1 MYYIRSVT
9 SDKDL
14 VAHSF
19 RHTFKDLVRNA
30 EISKELH
37 DFITGH
43 SGGDSSSYYGEGHS
57 LERRK
62 EAIDKVSDFHNLK
75 ELVLN

>member
-1 MYYIRSVT
+1 MFLMGNLLFFFNIYG
-9 SDKDL
+9 
-14 VAHSF
+14 
-19 RHTFKDLVRNA
+19 
-30 EISKELH
+30 H

-62 EAIDKVSDFHNLK
+62 EAIDKVNNFHGM
-75 ELVLN
+75 ELIIFYALAK

>member
-1 MYYIRSVT
+1 MRFIRSLT
-9 SDKDL
+9 LDKDL
-14 VAHSF
+14 VVHSF
-19 RHTFKDLVRNA
+19 RHTFKDLIRDA
-30 EISKELH
+30 GISKDLH

-62 EAIDKVSDFHNLK
+62 EAIDKVNNFHRLDK
-75 ELVLN
+75 FI